1 MAEGREMSWRLLGG
15 FSLWLVVVDLK
26 ITSGRRKLVDS
37 GQEWKWHW
45 KEGVVLVLKCAA
57 SEGSSHPSWVWREVE
72 SGSAQGV
79 DTHRSLG
86 RRVFPLPKETVRGK
100 VPC

>member
-1 MAEGREMSWRLLGG
+1 MSQRLLGG

-37 GQEWKWHW
+37 GREWKWHW
-45 KEGVVLVLKCAA
+45 KEGVMLVLKCAA
-57 SEGSSHPSWVWREVE
+57 SERSSHSNWVWCGVE
-72 SGSAQGV
+72 GGSVRGV

-86 RRVFPLPKETVRGK
+86 RRVFPLPKETVR
-100 VPC
+100 